1 MNLINSSTYKS
12 IKTPIKIIS
21 LISNRNKFRVFFS
34 FFLMTVSSIFES
46 VTILSITIII
56 AKLESGSASDV
67 NIFGLNKFLSK
78 IDLNIDPTIFFIL
91 IILFSSSI
99 KIYTLWFNGKTAA
112 NIGNEV
118 SKIAFSKI
126 LNWPY
131 EKHTKVNSSSLIA
144 NLTQFTKQ
152 AVGTVNNFLLLM
164 NFLLISAGISITLM
178 KVNLKISLILL
189 FLLIITYLVNN
200 LITRKYI
207 KRASKIMKIE
217 TLNIFKITKEAFE
230 GIKDLILDDRK
241 KEEIKYFQSKDMI
254 LKHAVVGAKF
264 ISSYP
269 KYLFEALMII
279 GLIVIVI
286 INQSSTNNFNNLS
299 QLSIFAF
306 GAQKLLPS
314 VQQIYTS
321 ITAIKHA
328 ESKTDAIIEIID
340 DKKTNSNKNNYSDSK
355 NRITKAPKKVIFK
368 DILELNKISFKYNNS
383 DKYAVKDF
391 NLTLKKGEFLAI
403 MGPSG
408 SGKTSILDMI
418 MGLIRPANGFIK
430 VDNKYIFKDNKF
442 NYLKDWQ
449 YSISHVP
456 QNVYLLDTTIRQN
469 IVMNKRLSKEKA
481 KKRLKEVC
489 EVACINEIVDS
500 LPMGIDS
507 IVGERGSL
515 LSGGQVQRI
524 GIARAIYNESPL
536 IIFDEATSALDW
548 DIEKKLLENIRGYCK
563 NSSLIMVTHRE
574 KSTFICDRVIK
585 F

>member
-1 MNLINSSTYKS
+1 MNLKNSSTYKS
-12 IKTPIKIIS
+12 IKTPLKIIS
-21 LISNRNKFRVFFS
+21 LISNKNKFRVFFS

-46 VTILSITIII
+46 VTILSITIVI
-56 AKLESGSASDV
+56 AKLESGSTSDIDILGI
-67 NIFGLNKFLSK
+67 NNFFSK
-78 IDLNIDPTIFFIL
+78 ININFDPTIIFIL
-91 IILFSSSI
+91 IILFSSSL

-144 NLTQFTKQ
+144 KLTQFSKT

-164 NFLLISAGISITLM
+164 NFLLITIGISITLIR
-178 KVNLKISLILL
+178 VNLKISLILL
-189 FLLIITYLVNN
+189 FLLIFTYLFNN
-200 LITRKYI
+200 LFTRNYV
-207 KRASKIMKIE
+207 KRTSQIMKIE

-241 KEEIKYFQSKDMI
+241 NEEIKYFQSKDKI
-254 LKHAVVGAKF
+254 LKNAVVGAKF

-279 GLIVIVI
+279 GLIIIVI
-286 INQSSTNNFNNLS
+286 FNQNSTNSFDNLS

-314 VQQIYTS
+314 VQQMYTS

-328 ESKTDAIIEIID
+328 ESKTDSIIEIID
-340 DKKTNSNKNNYSDSK
+340 DKKINFNRKNYLNNKNIIPKSSK
-355 NRITKAPKKVIFK
+355 KKIFK
-368 DILELNKISFKYNNS
+368 DILELNKISFKYKNA
-383 DKYAVKDF
+383 DEYAVKEF
-391 NLTLKKGEFLAI
+391 NFILRKGEFVAI
-403 MGPSG
+403 MGQSG

-418 MGLIRPANGFIK
+418 MGLIKPISGFIK
-430 VDNKYIFKDNKF
+430 VDNKYIFKENKF
-442 NYLKDWQ
+442 NHLKDWQ
-449 YSISHVP
+449 HSISHVP
-456 QNVYLLDTTIRQN
+456 QNVYLLDTSIKEN
-469 IVMNKRLSKEKA
+469 IVMNNRLSKEKS

-489 EVACINEIVDS
+489 EVACLKEVIDA

-536 IIFDEATSALDW
+536 MIFDEATSALDW
-548 DIEKKLLENIRGYCK
+548 DIEKKLLENIKEYCK

-574 KSTFICDRVIK
+574 KSSYICDRVIK
-585 F
+585 I